1 VNSTLGKALRIESLS
16 RPRDG
21 RYVLVPLDHSV
32 ADGPIADWAPFVRLV
47 RAVTRAGADGIIV
60 HKGRARSLSAD
71 DLGGASLLVHLSA
84 STGHGPD
91 PDAKVLVGDLEDVI
105 RLGAS
110 AVSLHINMGSETES
124 RQLRDLGAV
133 ASRCERYGV
142 PLLAMM
148 YPRGRTIPN
157 PRDAK
162 MLAHAA
168 NLAADLGADIVK
180 IPQAETAAEMRDVV
194 RSSPIP
200 VVVAGGVPAGDD
212 AALHA
217 AVRGLIQAGCSG
229 LAAGRTVFTAADPGA
244 VAALLADA
252 VHGGASEHAAS
263 AVGAAQASTAQL
275 PVGAGAR

>member
-1 VNSTLGKALRIESLS
+1 MKVNLTLGKVLRIEALS

-32 ADGPIADWAPFVRLV
+32 ADGPIADAAPFVRLV
-47 RAVTRAGADGIIV
+47 RAITRAGADGVIV
-60 HKGRARSLSAD
+60 HKGRARSLSSD
-71 DLGGASLLVHLSA
+71 DLAGASLLVHLSA

-162 MLAHAA
+162 VLAHAA
-168 NLAADLGADIVK
+168 NLAADLGADLVK
-180 IPQAETAAEMRDVV
+180 IPQAESAAELRDVV

-200 VVVAGGVPAGDD
+200 VVVAGGVPSGDA

-217 AVRGLIQAGCSG
+217 AARAFVQAGCSG

-244 VAALLADA
+244 VAALLVDA
-252 VHGGASEHAAS
+252 VHGTP
-263 AVGAAQASTAQL
+263 ASTRAAAAAATAL
-275 PVGAGAR
+275 AVGAGA

>member
-1 VNSTLGKALRIESLS
+1 LGKALRIEGLS

-60 HKGRARSLSAD
+60 HKGRARSLCAD
-71 DLGGASLLVHLSA
+71 DLAGAALLVHLSA

-124 RQLRDLGAV
+124 QQLRDLGAV

-148 YPRGRTIPN
+148 YPRGRGIAN

-162 MLAHAA
+162 LLAHAA

-180 IPQAETAAEMRDVV
+180 IPQAETPAEMRDVV
-194 RSSPIP
+194 RSSPLP
-200 VVVAGGVPAGDD
+200 VIVAGGVPGDRG
-212 AALHA
+212 ALHA
-217 AVRGLIQAGCSG
+217 AVRALLQAGCSG
-229 LAAGRTVFTAADPGA
+229 LAAGRTVFTAPDPGA

-252 VHGGASEHAAS
+252 VHGGVSPARAL
-263 AVGAAQASTAQL
+263 GAEQF